1 MVPHNSRISPA
12 AEAPTKRAYRMDNR
26 AAAAQR
32 TREAILEATEAL
44 VAERPFEDITIG
56 EVAAAAGVSQQTV
69 ANHFGTKERL
79 ILVGIQERVG
89 PRIEAHRAQV
99 RIGDLESV
107 AEIVVTDYEVTG
119 TGTLRLLAAADRFPA
134 MAESVAYGRAF
145 HHGWVRQ
152 VLAPQLER
160 VPAEQLDDT
169 ARLLAVALDV
179 RTWAQLRHD
188 DGRTVE
194 ETKRD
199 VRRMLE
205 ALLHEAGVD

>member
-1 MVPHNSRISPA
+1 MVSHNTEISGP
-12 AEAPTKRAYRMDNR
+12 RRRYRMDNR

-44 VAERPFEDITIG
+44 FAERPFEDLTIA
-56 EVAAAAGVSQQTV
+56 EIAAAAGVSQQTV
-69 ANHFGTKERL
+69 VNHFGTKERL

-99 RIGDLESV
+99 RVGDLDSIV
-107 AEIVVTDYEVTG
+107 EIVVSDYELTG
-119 TGTLRLLAAADRFPA
+119 AGTLRLLAAADRFPA

-145 HHGWVRQ
+145 HHGWVRS

-160 VPAEQLDDT
+160 MPEAARDDT
-169 ARLLAVALDV
+169 ARLLAVVLDV

-188 DGRTVE
+188 DGRSAE
-194 ETKRD
+194 ETRRD
-199 VRRMLE
+199 LRRMLE
-205 ALLHEAGVD
+205 ALLHEAGAG

>member
-1 MVPHNSRISPA
+1 
-12 AEAPTKRAYRMDNR
+12 MDSR

-32 TREAILEATEAL
+32 TREAILDATEAL

-56 EVAAAAGVSQQTV
+56 DVAAAAGVSQQTV

-99 RIGDLESV
+99 RVGDLESIV
-107 AEIVVTDYEVTG
+107 DLVVTDYEVTG
-119 TGTLRLLAAADRFPA
+119 SGTLRLLAAADRFPA
-134 MAESVAYGRAF
+134 MAESVAYGRTF
-145 HHGWVRQ
+145 HHGWTRH

-160 VPAEQLDDT
+160 MPEAARDDT
-169 ARLLAVALDV
+169 ARLLAVVLDV

-199 VRRMLE
+199 LRRMLE
-205 ALLHEAGVD
+205 ALLHEAGVG